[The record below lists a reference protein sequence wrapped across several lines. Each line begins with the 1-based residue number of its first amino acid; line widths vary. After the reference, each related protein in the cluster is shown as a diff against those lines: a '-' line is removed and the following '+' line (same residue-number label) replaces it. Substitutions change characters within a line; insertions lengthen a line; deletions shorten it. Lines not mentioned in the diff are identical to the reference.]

1 MVQRQ
6 VLNCLVEGGQMPYT
20 WGKFRI
26 ESRTHNHYCRTGRVG
41 QLLIG
46 ALFSTVYSFGLYTC
60 TVHIKHVEFSNF

>member
-1 MVQRQ
+1 
-6 VLNCLVEGGQMPYT
+6 MPYT